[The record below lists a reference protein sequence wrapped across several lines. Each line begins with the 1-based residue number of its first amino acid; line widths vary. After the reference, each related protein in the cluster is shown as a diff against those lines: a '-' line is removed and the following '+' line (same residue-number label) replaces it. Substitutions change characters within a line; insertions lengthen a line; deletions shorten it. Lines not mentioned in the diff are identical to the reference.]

1 MSQGVPRLYGR
12 GSGRHRYYNAIFR
25 ELEGRFGPFDA
36 IARSQAAATATFW
49 AEFRS
54 DTEALSLAEHAR
66 RLGKGRRPSAARIV
80 QLKRRRALSWGS
92 YEQGVRRLEELAAAR
107 PLTFADAARRAAAGG
122 QALHTAGVGAARGE
136 R

>member
-92 YEQGVRRLEELAAAR
+92 YEQGAAADLCRRRQACRCRR
-107 PLTFADAARRAAAGG
+107 PGTPHGWSRRRAG
-122 QALHTAGVGAARGE
+122 
-136 R
+136 